1 MEQSQNSKPIRLV
14 NLFDISSSLAEQ
26 TGIHQVGLQT
36 LTGDEELLC
45 FKKAKGEN
53 AKLAT
58 ELAKT
63 ALVEA
68 DGKKLS
74 LADGTVDTFW
84 KELDPRLR
92 QLVLTAY
99 TELHA
104 AKEEDTDSFLKSRK
118 VRVG

>member
-1 MEQSQNSKPIRLV
+1 MAEAAQAKTRVV
-14 NLFDISSSLAEQ
+14 NLFEVPESIQATAGVAEI
-26 TGIHQVGLQT
+26 GMVT
-36 LTGDEELLC
+36 LTSDEELTC
-45 FKKAKGEN
+45 YKKAKGDS

-74 LADGTVDTFW
+74 PGDGTVDTFW
-84 KELDPRLR
+84 KDLDPKLR

-99 TELHA
+99 ADLHA
-104 AKEEDTDSFLKSRK
+104 APEEDQESFLKSRK
-118 VRVG
+118 QKVG